1 MAWRIVIA
9 GGGFGGFY
17 AARQLEKVLPPQSA
31 HITLVNDVN
40 FMLYTPLLPGAAAG
54 TLEPRH
60 VVVPLRG
67 ALAHTD
73 LRLGE
78 VISGDPENKSIDIE
92 TIEGH
97 SERLEYDHLIVALG
111 SVSRTF
117 PIPGLTEYAIGFKTL
132 AEAIAL
138 RNHVLRTLEMAES
151 VDDTREREKF
161 LTYVFVGGGYAG
173 VEGLAE
179 LQDFASDVIEHYPRS
194 RLQGM
199 RWMLVEA
206 SDRIMREITPDLAEF
221 TMRELQG
228 RGIEFRLSTT
238 VEEIT
243 ADAVRLSSGET
254 LAARTVVWTAG
265 VRPHPAVARLGL
277 PLERG
282 RIKVDATLKVEGVE
296 GVWAVGDAAAVP
308 DPAQKGKAPT
318 PPTAQHALRQGKRA
332 AENVAASIGRGAV
345 RPFTYKTLGVFVDL
359 GRHQAVASTLGI
371 KWRGFPAWWIAR
383 TYHLLAL
390 PGFRRQVRL
399 VTDWTVDLFFPRD
412 PSELAQLGHP
422 PVLEGEL
429 EAQSAGGTSGDAPT
443 PDHQLPADLRL
454 TAEHEGAP
462 VAGDGSPRDAAAEE

>member
-9 GGGFGGFY
+9 GGGFGGLY
-17 AARQLEKVLPPQSA
+17 AARELEKMLPPQAA

-60 VVVPLRG
+60 VVVPLRQE
-67 ALAHTD
+67 LHRTD
-73 LRLGE
+73 LRLGK
-78 VISGDPENKSIDIE
+78 VTSADPQQKCLDID

-97 SERLEYDHLIVALG
+97 EERLDYDHLIVALG
-111 SVSRTF
+111 SISRTL
-117 PIPGLTEYAIGFKTL
+117 PVPGLAEHAIGFKTL

-151 VDDTREREKF
+151 VDDPREREKF

-179 LQDFASDVIEHYPRS
+179 LQDFAADVIDLYPRC
-194 RLQGM
+194 RVQGM

-206 SDRIMREITPDLAEF
+206 SDRIMREIPASLAEF

-228 RGIEFRLSTT
+228 RGIEFRLDTT

-243 ADAVRLSSGET
+243 AESVRLSTGEVLPTRT
-254 LAARTVVWTAG
+254 LVWTAG
-265 VRPHPAVARLGL
+265 VKPHPAVAQLGL
-277 PLERG
+277 PLEGG
-282 RIKVDATLKVEGVE
+282 RIKVDANLKVPGAD

-308 DPAQKGKAPT
+308 DPAQKRKGPT

-332 AENVAASIGRGAV
+332 AQNVAASIGKGQV

-359 GRHQAVASTLGI
+359 GRFQAVASTLGI
-371 KWRGFPAWWIAR
+371 RWRGFPAWFLAR
-383 TYHLLAL
+383 TYHLMAM
-390 PGFRRQVRL
+390 PGFRRQLRL
-399 VTDWTVDLFFPRD
+399 VTDWTVDLLFPRD
-412 PSELAQLGHP
+412 ASELAQLGHP
-422 PVLEGEL
+422 PTLEGGEF
-429 EAQSAGGTSGDAPT
+429 EAQSAGGTSGDAPSSE
-443 PDHQLPADLRL
+443 PELPAALRL
-454 TAEHEGAP
+454 SAEDQGAP
-462 VAGDGSPRDAAAEE
+462 SGDGSPRDDATEE